1 MKRLFTLIVTAL
13 TALCIY
19 ASDTEPINLVFI
31 GNSITYGANLSDPAT
46 QAPPVKT
53 ARMVRE
59 QTGRDVYFRNCGL
72 SGSATPGWMPGQT
85 LFTNADNAANDLQK
99 AHPGTLFFSMM
110 LGTNDT
116 HQGYKTSPETY
127 YENMKTI
134 IEELITRH
142 PEAHIIV
149 NYPTWYSPNT
159 HNGAVYLQEGL
170 DRLKTYMPM
179 ITKLCELFQKSERPQ
194 VWPGDPTVFSFFEDQ
209 KQYFVAENGN
219 SGVFYLHPNT
229 TGGTKLAEFWTK
241 SIIEHLGDLKPLHT
255 QDELLLDK
263 ARTAQASCISVDKA
277 KLTQESQLVTATN
290 LSTDA
295 VALEGCRLQNLTD
308 LTPTTFFEVD
318 EKSTSPAT
326 TPYLQVDL
334 NGKPTEQLVLS
345 LQKRSD
351 SGVSAKRDWTPTDI
365 TILASTDGEQWQR
378 LTGLHNIT
386 TTNGYYVSPIVS
398 LGEQYS
404 HLRICINDMAS
415 LNISEG
421 GALTWSLSEL
431 QLHSVTPD
439 LPNSPYSTVEGLKE
453 ACDELT
459 ALISECSAATEL
471 TDGQR
476 TALTEAIAR
485 VEALYTASDPGS
497 DVDPNIVYIND
508 LNSDDTYYYDKKKGL
523 ITLRTNLKANSEE
536 KNAGTYFGTG
546 NLISNSTD
554 YNTII
559 WHTDW
564 TTNPLPL
571 GVDNYLQAKLKTK
584 QRSICFSMIGSN
596 WNSTYDTPDRMV
608 ILATNTPSDESS
620 WKEIV
625 ELPDLI
631 PAELHNV
638 HPAFYDSPRIDLG
651 DEYSSIRFVIK
662 ETVNHRTNSKGN
674 IYVSLA
680 RFQVYAPTLVEDK
693 VKQLGTFIKQVSE
706 KTSGIEAGIMPGFY
720 PQEKVDAF
728 RGVLSKAVLL
738 VNMNPTQEEA
748 ADMQAELSAAYKAL
762 EESIIRLEAGYY
774 WIQSAYPGFEKAQG
788 TAKAMKAVADE
799 DLQWATFDAGDP
811 SQLFRLQPDGAD
823 WKIQSVAT
831 GTYIGQPEEKGK
843 RISLGNEGA
852 TLTLSTD
859 GGSSFTIKNQGSPIA
874 VETTRSDAMP
884 QGFVAAG
891 TPNPKEL
898 SLFYLIPEGNE
909 AKLQEL
915 STKAEALQ
923 AMHEASQLLTE
934 AKGSGSREMLT
945 QGSQLYANS
954 QMSGFPVSNLL
965 DKGTAY
971 DKIIFHTIWGNG
983 ALPAS
988 EKNYIQVDLREPQQH
1003 ISFSM
1008 VGSSWSSTYD
1018 TPDDYVILATDTP
1031 SDEASWQ
1038 TVTELHD
1045 MIPQALHTTYP
1056 AFYTSPIIDLGAPY
1070 TNLRFVVMSTVNNR
1084 GNGQGNIYVSL
1095 ARFQVYGDATSSKY
1109 LSSETLASA
1118 VDTMLAL
1125 VSELKATASP
1135 TPDQVAQLRAQN
1147 ALVRS
1152 LLDGGTSIRDINST
1166 PATSHLIYNIAGQRL
1181 TTPQRGLNI
1190 VDGKKV
1196 VK

>member
-85 LFTNADNAANDLQK
+85 LFTNADNAAKELQK

-116 HQGYKTSPETY
+116 HQGYKTSPEKY

-194 VWPGDPTVFSFFEDQ
+194 VWPGDPTVFSFFENK

-241 SIIEHLGDLKPLHT
+241 SIIDHLGELKPIHT

-263 ARTAQASCISVDKA
+263 ARSAQASCISVDKT
-277 KLTQESQLVTATN
+277 KLAGESQLVTASNLTTN
-290 LSTDA
+290 A
-295 VALEGCRLQNLTD
+295 IALPGCKLQNLTD
-308 LTPTTFFEVD
+308 LNPVTFFEVD
-318 EKSTSPAT
+318 EKSTMPST

-334 NGKPTEQLVLS
+334 SGKPTGQLVLT

-351 SGVSAKRDWTPTDI
+351 GSASAKRDWTPTDI
-365 TILASTDGEQWQR
+365 TLLASADGEQWVR

-386 TTNGYYVSPIVS
+386 TTDGFYVSPIIS
-398 LGEQYS
+398 LGSQYRY
-404 HLRICINDMAS
+404 LRVRINDMAS

-439 LPNSPYSTVEGLKE
+439 LANSPYSTVEGLKE

-459 ALISECSAATEL
+459 AIYNQCADATSMSDE
-471 TDGQR
+471 QR
-476 TALTEAIAR
+476 TALTQAIAK
-485 VEALYTASDPGS
+485 VEGLYTASAPGS
-497 DVDPNIVYIND
+497 DADHNIVYISD

-523 ITLRTNLKANSEE
+523 ITLRSNLKANSEE
-536 KNAGTYFGTG
+536 KNSGTYFGTG

-584 QRSICFSMIGSN
+584 QSSICFSMIGSN

-631 PAELHNV
+631 PAEMHNV
-638 HPAFYDSPRIDLG
+638 HPAFYNSPRIDLG

-680 RFQVYAPTLVEDK
+680 RFQVYAPVLVEDK
-693 VKQLGTFIKQVSE
+693 VKQLGTFIRQVSG
-706 KTSGIEAGIMPGFY
+706 KTSGIEAGTMPGFY

-728 RGVLSKAVLL
+728 RGTLSKAVLL
-738 VNMNPTQEEA
+738 ANMNPTQEEA
-748 ADMQAELSAAYKAL
+748 SDMQAELSAAYKAL
-762 EESIIRLEAGYY
+762 EESIIPLEAGFYR
-774 WIQSAYPGFEKAQG
+774 IQSAHPGFEETQG
-788 TAKAMKAVADE
+788 VAKAMKAVADE
-799 DLQWATFDAGDP
+799 GLQWDTFNAEDP
-811 SQLFRLQPDGAD
+811 SQLFRLQPEGAD

-831 GTYIGQPEEKGK
+831 GAYIGQPEEKGK
-843 RISLGNEGA
+843 RFTLDNEGA
-852 TLTLSTD
+852 ALTLSTD
-859 GGSSFTIKNQGSPIA
+859 GGSTFTIRNQAAAIA
-874 VETTRSDAMP
+874 VETTRNDAMP
-884 QGFVAAG
+884 QGYMAAG
-891 TPNPKEL
+891 ASDQKDL
-898 SLFYLIPEGNE
+898 SRFYLIPEGDE

-915 STKAEALQ
+915 KIKAEALQ
-923 AMHEASQLLTE
+923 ALHESSLLLTE
-934 AKGSGSREMLT
+934 ATGSGSRKMLT
-945 QGSQLYANS
+945 KGSQLYANS

-971 DKIIFHTIWGNG
+971 DKVIFHTIWGNG

-988 EKNYIQVDLREPQQH
+988 EKNYIQVNLGEPQQR

-1008 VGSSWSSTYD
+1008 VGSSWSGTYD
-1018 TPDDYVILATDTP
+1018 TPDDYVIMATDTP
-1031 SDEASWQ
+1031 SDEGSWQ
-1038 TVTELHD
+1038 TITELHD

-1056 AFYTSPIIDLGAPY
+1056 AFYTSPVIDLGAPY

-1084 GNGQGNIYVSL
+1084 SNGQGNIYVSL

-1109 LSSETLASA
+1109 LSNASLASA

-1125 VSELKATASP
+1125 GKGLKATASP
-1135 TPDQVAQLRAQN
+1135 TSLQIAQLRAQN
-1147 ALVRS
+1147 TVVRS
-1152 LLDGGTSIRDINST
+1152 LLDGSTSIRDT
-1166 PATSHLIYNIAGQRL
+1166 GTAPAASHLIFNMAGQRL

-1190 VDGKKV
+1190 VDGKKMV
-1196 VK
+1196 R